1 VPIGISTYP
10 STQDTLVKIEVEMCV
25 YYSATVANIGE
36 LVKLRYIFSYNTV
49 YILYIIEYL
58 IIFYFI
64 YNMLICL
71 YYSELRLKW
80 IRDLIS

>member
-1 VPIGISTYP
+1 MPIGISTYP

-25 YYSATVANIGE
+25 YYSATIANIGG
-36 LVKLRYIFSYNTV
+36 LVKLRYVFNTV

-58 IIFYFI
+58 INFYFI

-71 YYSELRLKW
+71 YYSELRLK
-80 IRDLIS
+80 